1 VTSRSA
7 LILILPLASLVTV
20 LLTGCGAP
28 AVYRSPS
35 YSYTPIPQPAYNPG
49 DATHTFSVKVVDSSA
64 KPVKGAKV
72 EWKTE
77 ANNHQ
82 QTQTTVT
89 DESGESTITVTVQP
103 KISPTIKWADYSST
117 ASYVASMEGY
127 YSKHGRFT
135 QTSYRSVSSSREA
148 RPSTETAILILPTDY
163 LAADFSQAKQYAQLR
178 QKVLEF
184 FNLIRLESILNQ
196 SDLKLHGVRMQEFK
210 GKRYLT
216 FELNS
221 DNVFNSLKL
230 DRYAIGKAVFD
241 ETVRKTL
248 NPLNNK
254 ISDPKLFYGYNIIV
268 NTKMKNFSKEYDLG
282 DKLKYEFMMPQ
293 TAVHS
298 YKNKDISGQ
307 KLIDESI
314 VILNDERIDLKFQ

>member
-1 VTSRSA
+1 
-7 LILILPLASLVTV
+7 
-20 LLTGCGAP
+20 
-28 AVYRSPS
+28 
-35 YSYTPIPQPAYNPG
+35 
-49 DATHTFSVKVVDSSA
+49 
-64 KPVKGAKV
+64 
-72 EWKTE
+72 
-77 ANNHQ
+77 
-82 QTQTTVT
+82 
-89 DESGESTITVTVQP
+89 
-103 KISPTIKWADYSST
+103 
-117 ASYVASMEGY
+117 M
-127 YSKHGRFT
+127 
-135 QTSYRSVSSSREA
+135 
-148 RPSTETAILILPTDY
+148 
-163 LAADFSQAKQYAQLR
+163 
-178 QKVLEF
+178 
-184 FNLIRLESILNQ
+184 IRLESILNQ